1 MNIITK
7 LVYGIPLKLW
17 RTPCGTLLVWSVG
30 INLVLFSLLVL
41 SIVRYPDD
49 GADVPAK
56 AEHLYEL
63 ERNMQ

>member
-41 SIVRYPDD
+41 SIVRYP
-49 GADVPAK
+49 APAPGEIEQRA
-56 AEHLYEL
+56 AELHQM
-63 ERNMQ
+63 RPN